1 MVWSL
6 VCGTRAAPGLIGLAV
21 EARGN
26 PGLAVDRWR
35 ATLSGRIE
43 GFRSWR
49 HQRGGRAVPMA
60 VGS

>member
-6 VCGTRAAPGLIGLAV
+6 VCGTRAAPGLVGLAL
-21 EARGN
+21 EAVGN
-26 PGLAVDRWR
+26 PGLAVARWR
-35 ATLSGRIE
+35 ATLRGRVE

-49 HQRGGRAVPMA
+49 LQRGGRGVPMA

>member
-6 VCGTRAAPGLIGLAV
+6 ACGTRAAPGLVALAL

-26 PGLAVDRWR
+26 RGLAADRWR
-35 ATLSGRIE
+35 ATLRGRIE
-43 GFRSWR
+43 GFRELAEPAGV
-49 HQRGGRAVPMA
+49 GGLPVA